1 VTPAGGAVGD
11 EAELEAIEARL
22 QAILDPYRDRLEA
35 FDIYGVPMLRRP
47 GARAHEWFA
56 GVNRGNGVVRFSLLP
71 MHRHPELLDG
81 LSPELRK
88 RKRGASLFA
97 FARIDDAQVAE
108 LRALVARS
116 FEVDEQ
122 DSRPPVRG

>member
-1 VTPAGGAVGD
+1 MTDLDAV
-11 EAELEAIEARL
+11 EARL

-35 FDIYGVPMLRRP
+35 FEIYGVPMLRRP
-47 GARAHEWFA
+47 GARAHAWFA

-81 LSPELRK
+81 ISPELRK

-97 FARIDDAQVAE
+97 VSSLDDAQAVE
-108 LRALVARS
+108 LEQLVARS
-116 FEVDEQ
+116 FEADRRDGETPAPSLDQ
-122 DSRPPVRG
+122 R